1 MENLVFWAVA
11 GALVLAVLAA
21 LLRALGRAGGD
32 SGEAG
37 GGAAAPHPDIG
48 IYRQQLAE
56 VDRDLARGTLAED
69 EAGRL
74 RTEISRRLL
83 EADRALRAAG
93 PQRPALPPGPVVGAV
108 ALVLIG
114 GVSLYAWL
122 GAPGYP
128 DLPITTRLQ
137 IAEDAYRN
145 RPSQAEAQAM
155 VPAEPAAAPG
165 QPQPDAQFLDLMAK
179 LRAAVTQH
187 PDDPR
192 GLQLLAQNEAALRN
206 YAAAAK
212 AQLHLVEVMG
222 AAAGVPEH
230 LDAAEYLI
238 AAAGGYVSP
247 EAEAQLVAVLQAD
260 PKNPLARYYSGLLF
274 AQVGRPDR
282 AFQLWEPL
290 LRQGPEDA
298 PWIAPIRSQ
307 IADLA
312 ARAGVRYSPPG
323 DDAGPTAADMQA
335 AGQMTDEERRSMIE
349 GMVGNLE
356 SRLLS
361 EGGPEE
367 EWLKL
372 FNALKVLDQP
382 ARVKAALA
390 VAETAFA
397 ADPAALDRLR
407 AAAAAAGAAP

>member
-21 LLRALGRAGGD
+21 LLRALGRAGGA
-32 SGEAG
+32 AG
-37 GGAAAPHPDIG
+37 GEEAPAHPDIG

-83 EADRALRAAG
+83 EADRALRATG
-93 PQRPALPPGPVVGAV
+93 PQRPGLPLAPVVGAV

-137 IAEDAYRN
+137 IAEEAYRN
-145 RPSQAEAQAM
+145 RPSQAEAEAM
-155 VPAEPAAAPG
+155 MPADTAGSPG

-179 LRAAVTQH
+179 LRAAVAQH

-212 AQLHLVEVMG
+212 AQLHLIEVMG
-222 AAAGVPEH
+222 AAADVPEH

-247 EAEAQLVAVLQAD
+247 EAEAQLVAVLQTD

-274 AQVGRPDR
+274 TQVGRPDR

-290 LRQGPEDA
+290 LRQGPADA
-298 PWIAPIRSQ
+298 PWIVPIRAQ

-312 ARAGVRYSPPG
+312 ARAGVRYSPPE
-323 DDAGPTAADMQA
+323 DNAGPTAADMQA

-356 SRLLS
+356 SRLMS

-382 ARVKAALA
+382 ERVKAALA
-390 VAETAFA
+390 AAEPAFA

-407 AAAAAAGAAP
+407 AAAVAAGATP

>member
-1 MENLVFWAVA
+1 MENFVFWAIA
-11 GALVLAVLAA
+11 GALTLAVLAGM
-21 LLRALGRAGGD
+21 LRALSRA
-32 SGEAG
+32 
-37 GGAAAPHPDIG
+37 AAAPAGDDHPDIG

-56 VDRDLARGTLAED
+56 VDRDLARGTLAAD

-83 EADRALRAAG
+83 DADRAARAA
-93 PQRPALPPGPVVGAV
+93 RPLANGLPAAPVVGAV
-108 ALVLIG
+108 ALMLIG
-114 GVSLYAWL
+114 GVSLYAWM

-137 IAEDAYRN
+137 LAEEAYRS
-145 RPSQAEAQAM
+145 RPSQAEAEAM
-155 VPAEPAAAPG
+155 TPPDITG
-165 QPQPDAQFLDLMAK
+165 RPQPDAQFLDLMTK
-179 LRAAVTQH
+179 LRAAVAQH
-187 PDDPR
+187 PDDAR
-192 GLQLLAQNEAALRN
+192 GLQLLAQNEAALGN
-206 YAAAAK
+206 YAEAAR

-230 LDAAEYLI
+230 LDAAEYLV

-247 EAEAQLVAVLQAD
+247 EAEAQLVAVLQLD
-260 PKNPLARYYSGLLF
+260 PKNPLARYYSGLMF

-282 AFQLWEPL
+282 AFELWEPL
-290 LRQGPEDA
+290 LRQGPADA
-298 PWIAPIRSQ
+298 PWIAPIRME
-307 IADLA
+307 IEDLA
-312 ARAGVRYSPPG
+312 ARAGIRYALPG
-323 DDAGPTAADMQA
+323 ADGGPTAADMEA
-335 AGQMTDEERRSMIE
+335 AGQMTDEERRAMIE

-356 SRLLS
+356 GRLLS

-372 FNALKVLDQP
+372 FNALKVLNQP
-382 ARVKAALA
+382 DRVKAALA
-390 VAETAFA
+390 AAETAFA